1 MRAGDPPGCAHFAQ
15 LVAGLDH
22 RARLHIDLVQ
32 VAVQRHET
40 LSVVNENRLAIEKI
54 IAGVDH
60 HTRRRRNDRRARGGG
75 DVHAGVRVARLII
88 EHASQ
93 TKRARARSLD
103 R

>member
-1 MRAGDPPGCAHFAQ
+1 MRAGDPPGCTHFAQ

-40 LSVVNENRLAIEKI
+40 LSVVNENRFAIEKI

-60 HTRRRRNDRRARGGG
+60 HARCRRKDGCARGRG
-75 DVHAGVRVARLII
+75 DVHAGVRVTCLII

-93 TKRARARSLD
+93 TEGARARSLD